1 MFILISYTTLLSQ
14 RNNNA
19 QAWTCLFKIMILSR
33 KKNLKKMST
42 GNSQVELEVEEEE
55 EEGVKWGSLIYKLL
69 QIKLKEDNAA
79 KKIYLHIAVY
89 LN

>member
-1 MFILISYTTLLSQ
+1 
-14 RNNNA
+14 
-19 QAWTCLFKIMILSR
+19 
-33 KKNLKKMST
+33 MST
-42 GNSQVELEVEEEE
+42 GNSQVELDVEEEE